1 MNELE
6 ECSHME
12 IERHIR
18 SINVQLGAALTMLD
32 SLRSSAK
39 GSEASATVNFIT
51 DVAWLYRLG
60 ECTTK
65 LSEYIV
71 LTHFRLSPALDVV
84 VVSFKVGPQAL
95 HTLLTYTHR
104 IAEAYLELCNGTSER
119 PDQQQVRLNAAILG
133 LAVALLN
140 SENDSQDTAIN
151 VCPYFLWRCGF
162 SLLRPS
168 HLQQNDVHL
177 LIQAIDDFLNTLSLY
192 SAHERMPPHLQAL
205 ALSHRFELLVYMRK
219 WDQASDHLAQCSK
232 WPIHLPLSLFQGFA
246 QVACSDEHVPVDC
259 KECSNTPS
267 I

>member
-1 MNELE
+1 
-6 ECSHME
+6 ME
-12 IERHIR
+12 IEGPIR

-32 SLRSSAK
+32 SMRSSAK
-39 GSEASATVNFIT
+39 DSEALATLGLVA

-60 ECTTK
+60 ECTSK

-84 VVSFKVGPQAL
+84 VVSFNIGPQAL
-95 HTLLTYTHR
+95 HTFLTHTHR

-119 PDQQQVRLNAAILG
+119 PDLQQVRLNAAILG
-133 LAVALLN
+133 LAVALLY
-140 SENDSQDTAIN
+140 SEHDSQDTAIN
-151 VCPYFLWRCGF
+151 VCSHFLWRCGF

-192 SAHERMPPHLQAL
+192 SAYERMPSHLQAL

-219 WDQASDHLAQCSK
+219 WDQASDHLAQCSNG
-232 WPIHLPLSLFQGFA
+232 PIHLPLSLFQELA
-246 QVACSDEHVPVDC
+246 QVACSDDHVPVDC